1 MKVSILGTGLMGT
14 ALAEALLKS
23 GHEVIVYNRTISRTV
38 PLLAMGATLA
48 QTPAEAISTAD
59 VSIIVLPDAGSVRE
73 LLLREEVRSVL
84 QGKRLLNAST
94 TKPDDIIEMAKLVA
108 EEGGKLAEVSI
119 MIGADEL
126 RDSKGQFILGCDS
139 SDESFFSD
147 LLKSTAK
154 RIDRAGDVGDA
165 SKAEVPIL
173 ITSVFGVVTAAYAA
187 AAAIKLNVPKEISQ
201 HYIPMSAPHSE
212 YLLPNLLSRNYDSC
226 MASIDNFSVVSENAI
241 SAAISAGL
249 PTTILESI
257 DRLFTLAAV
266 HGFGKKDGTA
276 INEILLNPKNFN
288 A

>member
-139 SDESFFSD
+139 SDESFF
-147 LLKSTAK
+147 
-154 RIDRAGDVGDA
+154 
-165 SKAEVPIL
+165 PI
-173 ITSVFGVVTAAYAA
+173 
-187 AAAIKLNVPKEISQ
+187 
-201 HYIPMSAPHSE
+201 
-212 YLLPNLLSRNYDSC
+212 C
-226 MASIDNFSVVSENAI
+226 
-241 SAAISAGL
+241 
-249 PTTILESI
+249 
-257 DRLFTLAAV
+257 
-266 HGFGKKDGTA
+266 
-276 INEILLNPKNFN
+276 
-288 A
+288 